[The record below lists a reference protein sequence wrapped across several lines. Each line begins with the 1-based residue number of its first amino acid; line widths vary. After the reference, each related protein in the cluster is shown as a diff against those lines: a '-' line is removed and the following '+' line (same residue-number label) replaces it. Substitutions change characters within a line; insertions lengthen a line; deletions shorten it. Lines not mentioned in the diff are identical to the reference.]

1 MMSSFSSNAI
11 LAKSRAMYGRRL
23 TQQNYTDLLGCHS
36 VGEVAA
42 YLKTRT
48 AYADILEGVAA
59 LSIHRGRLEELLKKR
74 LFLQYA
80 SLCRYEMSIGQDFYQ
95 YFVIKNDITQIL
107 NCLRLLNSGRSG
119 EYIFSM
125 PAFFNEHTGL
135 DLFKLAEVTS
145 FSGLLD
151 ALDGTEYRK
160 VLAPFEQLTLTSR
173 SILDIEAVLYKFF
186 YSRLWQLAN
195 KDFKGKRLEGILD
208 VMRIQV
214 DMRTVE
220 NFYRLKKMIHADE
233 LMLRQFVIPEISNL
247 SEKQITMLINAPTAE
262 DMLKSL
268 AQTFYAAQLKQV
280 DFKYIEVATH
290 KILFNWS
297 KKYFRFSTDPTV
309 VMFCY
314 IYLAENEIDNITH
327 VVEGVRYEVPAD
339 RIKAMLIGD
348 AGIKTS

>member
-11 LAKSRAMYGRRL
+11 LAKARAMYGRRL
-23 TQQNYTDLLGCHS
+23 TEQHYTDLLGCRS
-36 VGEVAA
+36 VGEVAS

-107 NCLRLLNSGRSG
+107 NCVRLLNSGRSG

-135 DLFKLAEVTS
+135 DLFKLAGVTS
-145 FSGLLD
+145 FGGLLD
-151 ALDGTEYRK
+151 ALAGTAYQQ
-160 VLAPFEQLTLTSR
+160 VLAPFQQLRLTSR
-173 SILDIEAVLYKFF
+173 SVLDIEAILYKFF
-186 YSRLWQLAN
+186 YTRLWQLAN
-195 KDFKGKRLEGILD
+195 KDFKGKRLQGLLD
-208 VMRIQV
+208 VLRIQV
-214 DMRTVE
+214 DMRAID
-220 NFYRLKKMIHADE
+220 NLYRLKKMIQADE
-233 LMLRQFVIPEISNL
+233 PLLRQFIIPEISNFT
-247 SEKQITMLINAPTAE
+247 EKQISMLINAPTAE
-262 DMLKSL
+262 EMLKSL
-268 AQTFYAAQLKQV
+268 EQTPYAAQLKTIHYEYV
-280 DFKYIEVATH
+280 EVATQ

-314 IYLAENEIDNITH
+314 IYLAENEIENITH
-327 VVEGVRYEVPAD
+327 IVEGVRYEVPAD
-339 RIKAMLIGD
+339 RIKTMLIGE
-348 AGIKTS
+348 AGIQTS

>member
-23 TQQNYTDLLGCHS
+23 TEQNYLDLLNCRN
-36 VGEVAA
+36 VGEVAS

-48 AYADILEGVAA
+48 SYADILDGVAA
-59 LSIHRGRLEELLKKR
+59 VTIHRGRLEELLKKR

-107 NCLRLLNSGRSG
+107 NCVRLLNSGRSG

-135 DLFKLAEVTS
+135 DLFKLAGVTS
-145 FSGLLD
+145 FGDLID
-151 ALDGTEYRK
+151 ALTGTAYRK
-160 VLAPFEQLTLTSR
+160 VLAPFEQLKLTSR
-173 SILDIEAVLYKFF
+173 SVLDIEAVLYKFF
-186 YSRLWQLAN
+186 YTRLWQMAI
-195 KDFKGKRLEGILD
+195 KDFKGKRLQGIQD
-208 VMRIQV
+208 VLRIQV
-214 DMRTVE
+214 DMRAVE
-220 NFYRLKKMIHADE
+220 NLYRLKIMIHADE
-233 LMLRQFVIPEISNL
+233 LLLRQFVMPEISNL
-247 SEKQITMLINAPTAE
+247 TEKQIFMLINAPSAAE
-262 DMLKSL
+262 MLKSL
-268 AQTFYAAQLKQV
+268 DMTPYAAQLKKI
-280 DFKYIEVATH
+280 DFDFIEVATH

-314 IYLAENEIDNITH
+314 IYLAENEIENITH
-327 VVEGVRYEVPAD
+327 IVEGVRYDVPAD
-339 RIKAMLIGD
+339 KIKAMLIGET
-348 AGIKTS
+348 GQKPS

>member
-1 MMSSFSSNAI
+1 MNSSFSSNAI
-11 LAKSRAMYGRRL
+11 LAKARAMYGRRL
-23 TQQNYTDLLGCHS
+23 TEQNYTDLLGCRS

-107 NCLRLLNSGRSG
+107 SCVRLLNSGRSG

-125 PAFFNEHTGL
+125 PAFFNEHTDL
-135 DLFKLAEVTS
+135 DLFKLADVTS
-145 FSGLLD
+145 FGGLLD

-160 VLAPFEQLTLTSR
+160 VLAPFAQLKLTSR
-173 SILDIEAVLYKFF
+173 SVLDIEAVLYKFF
-186 YSRLWQLAN
+186 TTRLWQLAN

-208 VMRIQV
+208 VLRIQA
-214 DMRTVE
+214 DMRAVE
-220 NFYRLKKMIHADE
+220 NLYRLKKMINADE
-233 LMLRQFVIPEISNL
+233 LLLRQFVMPEISSL
-247 SEKQITMLINAPTAE
+247 TEKQISMLIKAPTAAE
-262 DMLKSL
+262 MLKSL
-268 AQTFYAAQLKQV
+268 GQTHYAAQLKNI
-280 DFKYIEVATH
+280 DFDYIEIATH
-290 KILFNWS
+290 KILFSWS
-297 KKYFRFSTDPTV
+297 QKYFRFSTDPNV

-314 IYLAENEIDNITH
+314 IYLAENEIQNITH
-327 VVEGVRYEVPAD
+327 IIEGVRYEVPAD
-339 RIKAMLIGD
+339 KIKGMLIGE
-348 AGIKTS
+348 AGVKTS